1 MCEMQEIRS
10 KAETHYDFEE
20 DDTTQQAEV
29 SFEQGGSRWRRTRGG
44 YCFRDGRRVS
54 RAEFDGARGA
64 HYEELGARL
73 ARVADEAP
81 EAASAAR
88 GDAAPAQVPD
98 PAPEAGGGA
107 AERPGGA
114 NVNRAVCDG
123 VEWVRDFAAGKFYR
137 DGEEVMRAEFERG
150 VGIVRRPRKRRPR
163 DVAFEHAGSGVT
175 LTARQCEFLRAASG
189 CPCWAGGDGTLW
201 TDVLLDELGMNGMS
215 FGAMVSTLREKGLI
229 RVWAE
234 SREDGATGRSR
245 KARAMRLTER
255 GEQVLRAAGYR
266 LPGR

>member
-1 MCEMQEIRS
+1 MQEVR
-10 KAETHYDFEE
+10 AEAGAHDDFEGG
-20 DDTTQQAEV
+20 DMARQAEV
-29 SFEQGGSRWRRTRGG
+29 TFEQGGSRWRRTRGG

-54 RAEFDGARGA
+54 RAEFDEARGA

-73 ARVADEAP
+73 ARVADEASG
-81 EAASAAR
+81 AASGAR
-88 GDAAPAQVPD
+88 GGAAPARVPD

-107 AERPGGA
+107 SGRPG
-114 NVNRAVCDG
+114 R
-123 VEWVRDFAAGKFYR
+123 
-137 DGEEVMRAEFERG
+137 
-150 VGIVRRPRKRRPR
+150 RRPR

-189 CPCWAGGDGTLW
+189 CPCWAGGDGTVW
-201 TDVLLDELGMNGMS
+201 TDVLLDEVGMNGMS
-215 FGAMVSTLREKGLI
+215 FGAMVSTLREKGLV

-245 KARAMRLTER
+245 RAKAVALTDLGR
-255 GEQVLRAAGYR
+255 RVLRAAGYR